1 MNHHVRNFLTQM
13 TVVYIDWL
21 SKESWL
27 KHLMSTFFGAIETL
41 FWDDKARSR
50 LLKIPDRFKWY
61 WITSWMGIK
70 MVEYVAYL
78 IYFHLPSEKRSSMI
92 KEMIGYQ
99 TTNASIGNEYFFT
112 KKCRHQTYVKL
123 WTEPTKIGHIF
134 SKKVL

>member
-1 MNHHVRNFLTQM
+1 MNHHVRNFFAQM

-21 SKESWL
+21 PKESWL
-27 KHLMSTFFGAIETL
+27 KHWMSTFFGAIETL

-78 IYFHLPSEKRSSMI
+78 IYFHLPSEKRSPIFTRGDRELKKFHQKWLDMGCQTSHLCYAPLNSRLQCSLHKMI
-92 KEMIGYQ
+92 KI
-99 TTNASIGNEYFFT
+99 A
-112 KKCRHQTYVKL
+112 
-123 WTEPTKIGHIF
+123 
-134 SKKVL
+134 